1 MGMVSAP
8 TARTRRIAAL
18 SAGPVAVV
26 LAGALVW
33 QGSTA
38 AFTATTR
45 NDGNSWSTG
54 QVVLTD
60 DDQGSAMFTVDSM
73 VPGQS
78 GENCITVT
86 SGSTVPGE
94 VRAYFQDLAT
104 SSPALN
110 DAVRISLERGTGGGF
125 GSCEGF
131 TPAAGTGAQQPLSA
145 IATTNT
151 DYSSGLLPWSTA
163 GTAGEQASYRISWT
177 FDTSG
182 LSQSQIDSLQG
193 TTTSL
198 DTVWEL
204 QSDDAA

>member
-1 MGMVSAP
+1 MGIVGTPS
-8 TARTRRIAAL
+8 ARTRKIAAL

-54 QVVLTD
+54 QVALTD
-60 DDQGSAMFTVDSM
+60 DDQGSAMFTVESM

-86 SGSTVPGE
+86 SNSTVPGQ
-94 VRAYFQDLAT
+94 VRTYFQDLTT

-131 TPAAGTGAQQPLSA
+131 TPAASTGARQPLSG
-145 IATTNT
+145 IATTSA
-151 DYSSGLLPWSTA
+151 DFAGGLLPWDTA

-177 FDTSG
+177 FDTTG
-182 LSQSQIDSLQG
+182 LSQSEIDSLQG
-193 TTTSL
+193 STTSL

-204 QSDDAA
+204 QSDDVA